1 MQNRKN
7 RNKPAKDLET
17 SPLHAQNL
25 KKLLTKKTMDFDNPA
40 MRSRIKDIN
49 KDADDRSCYEKI
61 SFENMEELF
70 LEKSG
75 LPTKYVKI
83 TDRHDIEIIYESAL
97 ESFLTCVE
105 ELSRLVSYF

>member
-1 MQNRKN
+1 
-7 RNKPAKDLET
+7 
-17 SPLHAQNL
+17 
-25 KKLLTKKTMDFDNPA
+25 
-40 MRSRIKDIN
+40 
-49 KDADDRSCYEKI
+49 
-61 SFENMEELF
+61 MEELF
-70 LEKSG
+70 LEKSD